1 MVREPRL
8 ETVTVEQK
16 KMPAPVFLEVS
27 SKVKSEVNARLWQRL
42 QNMED
47 FQNG

>member
-8 ETVTVEQK
+8 ETTVERQERK
-16 KMPAPVFLEVS
+16 PAPVFLEVPM
-27 SKVKSEVNARLWQRL
+27 KVKSDVNARLWDRL
-42 QNMED
+42 SNMEE